1 MASLSTPLLVTVFLG
16 ASLATWIAGVVL
28 SSTTD
33 ELDNRL
39 GLGAALGGMILLA
52 IAGSLP
58 ELVITVT
65 ATLQGNLG
73 LAARRGPQL
82 LGLLTG
88 AQEAGGGQPVGEL
101 RHGRDGTSS
110 P

>member
-1 MASLSTPLLVTVFLG
+1 MAGLSTPLLVLVFLG

-65 ATLQGNLG
+65 ATAQGNLG
-73 LAARRGPQL
+73 LAAGNLIGGIAIQTMVLVVCDAAASGERP
-82 LGLLTG
+82 LTYL
-88 AQEAGGGQPVGEL
+88 VG
-101 RHGRDGTSS
+101 
-110 P
+110 

>member
-1 MASLSTPLLVTVFLG
+1 MAGLSTPLLVLVFLG

-65 ATLQGNLG
+65 ATAQGNLG
-73 LAARRGPQL
+73 LAAGNL
-82 LGLLTG
+82 I
-88 AQEAGGGQPVGEL
+88 GGIAIQTMVL
-101 RHGRDGTSS
+101 VVCRTVDAA
-110 P
+110 